1 MDIKFKLPI
10 SRVFYAVK
18 NGECTL
24 LISNKNYTKFRTIEQ
39 LMKIE
44 GETSVK
50 CVDIDQIKYDMETI
64 ELEVLE
70 ILTLKKYLDKKG
82 ELKKRLKL
90 EEFKDYGNIL
100 KKEEAAK
107 IKAIGDANNYLKNIG
122 VTINTD
128 GTVVKEKENIQ
139 FENKNYF
146 LTSGEPLNKVKNDH
160 YKYFRSVGE
169 LLRYEQKL
177 QEVKGKSVV
186 SEERIQKNTEKYLE
200 SF

>member
-18 NGECTL
+18 NDECTL

>member
-10 SRVFYAVK
+10 SRVFYAIQ
-18 NGECTL
+18 NGEYTL
-24 LISNKNYTKFRTIEQ
+24 FISNKDFTKFRTIEQ

-44 GETSVK
+44 GDTKIK
-50 CVDIDQIKYDMETI
+50 CVDIEEIKYEIESIKLET
-64 ELEVLE
+64 LE

-82 ELKKRLKL
+82 ELKKKLKL
-90 EEFKDYGNIL
+90 NEYKEYGEIL

-107 IKAIGDANNYLKNIG
+107 IKVIGDANEYLKNIG
-122 VTINTD
+122 LKIQTD
-128 GTVVKEKENIQ
+128 GTVVKQKENLQ
-139 FENKNYF
+139 YERKNYF
-146 LTSGEPLNKVKNDH
+146 LVSGEPLNKVKNDH

-169 LLRYEQKL
+169 LLRYKQKL
-177 QEVKGKSVV
+177 QEDKGKSV